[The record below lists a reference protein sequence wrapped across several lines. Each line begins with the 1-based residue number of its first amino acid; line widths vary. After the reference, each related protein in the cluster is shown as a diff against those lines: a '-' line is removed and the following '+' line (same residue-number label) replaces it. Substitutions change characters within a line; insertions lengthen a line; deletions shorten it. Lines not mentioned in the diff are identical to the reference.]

1 MLRCL
6 SLWDDLYLP
15 SSHSE
20 LDILFLCETISLLL
34 PADCMDADIKY
45 FCEDS
50 GAIPS
55 MYVIFWR
62 ISVIANEMI
71 FDSSCF
77 SPDAEL

>member
-1 MLRCL
+1 MTCI
-6 SLWDDLYLP
+6 YLQATVNWIF
-15 SSHSE
+15 SFS
-20 LDILFLCETISLLL
+20 ETISLLL
-34 PADCMDADIKY
+34 PADSMDADVKY

>member
-1 MLRCL
+1 MNWIF
-6 SLWDDLYLP
+6 SF
-15 SSHSE
+15 S
-20 LDILFLCETISLLL
+20 ETISLLL
-34 PADCMDADIKY
+34 PADSMDADVKY

-62 ISVIANEMI
+62 ISVIANEMM